1 MEEAVG
7 DTEMETRLAAAV
19 ATLRVAVP
27 CRPPDCALI
36 VAVPTLEP
44 MATPGALMLAMA
56 ESEEVH
62 CAVAVISL
70 ELPSEK

>member
-1 MEEAVG
+1 MDEAVG

-19 ATLRVAVP
+19 ATLRVAVA
-27 CRPPDCALI
+27 CKPPESAVI

-44 MATPGALMLAMA
+44 MATPGPLMLATV

-62 CAVAVISL
+62 CAVAVMSL